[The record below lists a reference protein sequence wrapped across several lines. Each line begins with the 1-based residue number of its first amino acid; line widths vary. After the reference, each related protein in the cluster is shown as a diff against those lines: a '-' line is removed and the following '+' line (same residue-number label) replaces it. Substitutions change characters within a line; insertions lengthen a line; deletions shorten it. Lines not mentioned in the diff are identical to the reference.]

1 MSPYKDFT
9 ARLKLLISK
18 NPHLITT
25 TLSNIFTM
33 RLIGNKT
40 HGDLAEIGI
49 TEFINQF
56 MYDFKAQHV
65 GKDRFRA
72 KECEEDIEIMNEI
85 SKAKF
90 PVSLKA
96 YGIGPLQLSTDKSA
110 KMYGHLQTRLGEI
123 VDKQT
128 IAECWNALVATD
140 LQRKNILALIY
151 DEKRSAKQFNVLV
164 FNEEVAKANVVK
176 ILRVTEGGRR
186 LHPVYRFLD
195 SEGVWVCEVR
205 YGGGKANALQRGLWS
220 HTQNAKKYFDSVTD
234 GWIDY
239 SHNEV
244 LVRLFSHALVATSKG
259 HEAALEKLAQ
269 DIKEQKKRSD
279 LPNSPRG

>member
-1 MSPYKDFT
+1 MK
-9 ARLKLLISK
+9 
-18 NPHLITT
+18 ITEDVRKYAAEQGIIKED
-25 TLSNIFTM
+25 NFTM

-40 HGDLAEIGI
+40 RGDLAEIGI

-56 MYDFKAQHV
+56 MYDFKAEHV

-72 KECEEDIEIMNEI
+72 KECEEDIEIINEI

-90 PVSLKA
+90 PLSLKA
-96 YGIGPLQLSTDKSA
+96 YGVGHLQLSTDKSA
-110 KMYGHLQTRLGEI
+110 KMYGHRQTGLEEI

-151 DEKRSAKQFNVLV
+151 EEKRSAKKFNVFV
-164 FNEEVAKANVVK
+164 FNAEVAKANVVK
-176 ILRVTEGGRR
+176 IVRVREGGRR

-195 SEGVWVCEVR
+195 SDGVWVCEVR

-220 HTQNAKKYFDSVTD
+220 HTQNAKKYFDRVTD

-239 SHNEV
+239 SHNDV
-244 LVRLFSHALVATSKG
+244 LVRLFPTHLLPQVKAMKQPLKNWRRTSENKKAAPISPTHHADEHAN
-259 HEAALEKLAQ
+259 A
-269 DIKEQKKRSD
+269 
-279 LPNSPRG
+279 